1 MIPHFQ
7 DTSVVKTKDWF
18 VTHLIS
24 MIPLV
29 GLIFCIYWAFS
40 SETNVTKA
48 NYMKAYLIYQAIV
61 IGFTLIVILLTL
73 IVVLAT
79 LPVSQWDNIME

>member
-40 SETNVTKA
+40 SETNVTKS
-48 NYMKAYLIYQAIV
+48 NYMKAYLIYQAII
-61 IGFTLIVILLTL
+61 IGFAS
-73 IVVLAT
+73 IVVVLTFIIVFAT
-79 LPVSQWDNIME
+79 LPVSEWNSL